1 MIKSIRAVVAA
12 IAILAAG
19 AALAQKQPI
28 THETLWMMKRVGA
41 PNLSPDGKWVVVTIT
56 EPSYDTKEAVD
67 DLWIVPAD
75 GTATARRLTFS
86 KSGESDVDWSPDSR
100 RIAFSA
106 KREGDEQ
113 NQVYVLD
120 VIGGGEAQRV
130 TNLSTGAR
138 NPSFSPDGKAISF
151 TSAVY
156 PNANDDEANKKAA
169 KEAKDRKSN
178 VRVYDS
184 FPIRSWDRWLDE
196 KQAHIFVQPL
206 DPNAK
211 AKDVLA
217 GSKLV
222 AEKGFG
228 GAIGGEG
235 GERITSIWSP
245 DSQWLVFAITTAR
258 NSAAYAEVATD
269 LYRVRATGA
278 SSSNEPERIASSAGS
293 YGSPQFSPDGK
304 TLYATFNPNNGKVY
318 NSSYLVA
325 FDWPAANG
333 ALASAPAH
341 RRITNPSFDRSVGGY
356 TVSADGRTIYFTAEH
371 DGFIKIFSVPA
382 SGGDVTTV
390 IAPERGTYGDLEMA
404 SDSQQPVLVGRW
416 GSSVNPNEIVRID
429 PVAKKHRNLTNIN
442 TALAAGLDWQPPQHF
457 WFTSSRGKR
466 IHSMIVL
473 PEKFDPNRKY
483 PLFALIH
490 GGAANM
496 WADAITL
503 RWNYHLLAKPGYVML
518 LTNYTGSTGFG
529 EKFSQEIQ
537 GDPLKG
543 PAQEIV
549 EAVDEA
555 VKRYPFIDGTRLA
568 AGGASYGGHLANALQ
583 AWHSGKFKALISH
596 AGLINSES
604 QWGTSDTIYG
614 RELMNLGPVWEQ
626 GPVWREQNPARFAA
640 NFKTPMLLSV
650 GEKDFRV
657 PLNQTLENWA
667 IHQRMKVPSRLLVWP
682 EENHWILN
690 PENSRV
696 FYREVADWL
705 ARWVQ

>member
-1 MIKSIRAVVAA
+1 
-12 IAILAAG
+12 
-19 AALAQKQPI
+19 
-28 THETLWMMKRVGA
+28 
-41 PNLSPDGKWVVVTIT
+41 
-56 EPSYDTKEAVD
+56 
-67 DLWIVPAD
+67 
-75 GTATARRLTFS
+75 
-86 KSGESDVDWSPDSR
+86 
-100 RIAFSA
+100 
-106 KREGDEQ
+106 
-113 NQVYVLD
+113 
-120 VIGGGEAQRV
+120 
-130 TNLSTGAR
+130 
-138 NPSFSPDGKAISF
+138 
-151 TSAVY
+151 
-156 PNANDDEANKKAA
+156 
-169 KEAKDRKSN
+169 
-178 VRVYDS
+178 
-184 FPIRSWDRWLDE
+184 
-196 KQAHIFVQPL
+196 
-206 DPNAK
+206 
-211 AKDVLA
+211 
-217 GSKLV
+217 
-222 AEKGFG
+222 
-228 GAIGGEG
+228 
-235 GERITSIWSP
+235 
-245 DSQWLVFAITTAR
+245 
-258 NSAAYAEVATD
+258 
-269 LYRVRATGA
+269 
-278 SSSNEPERIASSAGS
+278 
-293 YGSPQFSPDGK
+293 
-304 TLYATFNPNNGKVY
+304 
-318 NSSYLVA
+318 
-325 FDWPAANG
+325 
-333 ALASAPAH
+333 
-341 RRITNPSFDRSVGGY
+341 
-356 TVSADGRTIYFTAEH
+356 
-371 DGFIKIFSVPA
+371 
-382 SGGDVTTV
+382 
-390 IAPERGTYGDLEMA
+390 MA

-429 PVAKKHRNLTNIN
+429 PVAKKHRNLTNVN
-442 TALAAGLDWQPPQHF
+442 TALAASLDWQPPQHF

-466 IHSMIVL
+466 IHNMIVL
-473 PEKFDPNRKY
+473 PENFDPKKKY

-555 VKRYPFIDGTRLA
+555 VKRYPFVDGTRLV